1 MHVHGR
7 GSLTAAMPCVLTLQ
21 PSETW
26 TQRACLLLRDAPRS
40 GPSTLRARPA
50 SAIVVQADCCLQEGA
65 DDLQSSAC
73 PISARRSSWT
83 YRACL
88 SAPPMVYTSLKTVYL
103 AGRWPGWAP
112 PAAADPQ
119 AACALR
125 LFAATAAALASALPG
140 LRVAAADTADARAA
154 QALFLRALALAPQ
167 LEPDCDQRGQQVL
180 ASAAAGLPARAGAAG
195 EAQELPSCGRQQTPS
210 PGPAQPCPALA
221 ALRTVLAEVWRD
233 GCALSGPLPGQSADP
248 GAGPGRAH
256 AAAGGRAEGGAA
268 SADAGA
274 AAPVQEPASYP
285 GRSEQGAQAAD
296 GAGGASGQTAA
307 PQGPAGSLAAES
319 GAQGPAPAGA
329 QPAARGQAPEA
340 GDGWGS
346 DGELEL
352 ELLGEAA
359 GGPAT
364 PLPGL
369 QQPAEGGLAA
379 GGGAPPRPASAGGAG
394 GEGWEGGELDL
405 GELGVL
411 DPALG
416 SEAALAGSHTL
427 EGWDGAED
435 EASEPPA
442 GAGAA
447 AAHAPAAVG
456 AGAAASP
463 AGQPAPGAA
472 LDAARGAAGADRGP
486 DHVPA
491 LNPGPSGCE
500 AVAVPL
506 HACWAALLRA
516 MLQAGAGP
524 AGARPGGR
532 DTCGPAAALREADAA
547 RATGRP
553 LVTAAEARGLV
564 AAAQTHGAPM
574 VWVCLPY
581 CVRAALASGHVLRGV
596 SRGSPKGAG
605 PLFCS
610 LAAGSH
616 ALAVCKA
623 GLNLGAMR
631 MPPAALL
638 PGALGLAH
646 RLRACFISACL
657 SSGAFCRRPC
667 ARRDAGPAAALR
679 GPRGGRG
686 GRPYGQPPAC
696 RPRPGRRSACGA
708 ARAAPV

>member
-1 MHVHGR
+1 
-7 GSLTAAMPCVLTLQ
+7 
-21 PSETW
+21 
-26 TQRACLLLRDAPRS
+26 
-40 GPSTLRARPA
+40 
-50 SAIVVQADCCLQEGA
+50 
-65 DDLQSSAC
+65 
-73 PISARRSSWT
+73 
-83 YRACL
+83 
-88 SAPPMVYTSLKTVYL
+88 MVYTSLKTVYL

-112 PAAADPQ
+112 PAAADPP

-125 LFAATAAALASALPG
+125 LFAATAAALAPALPG

-167 LEPDCDQRGQQVL
+167 LEPHRDQRGQQVL
-180 ASAAAGLPARAGAAG
+180 ASAAAGPPARAGAAG

-210 PGPAQPCPALA
+210 PGPDQPCPALA

-233 GCALSGPLPGQSADP
+233 GCALSGPLPGPSADP
-248 GAGPGRAH
+248 GDGPGRAH
-256 AAAGGRAEGGAA
+256 AAAGGRAEGGAE
-268 SADAGA
+268 SANAGA
-274 AAPVQEPASYP
+274 AAPAQEPASYP

-296 GAGGASGQTAA
+296 GAGGANGQTAA
-307 PQGPAGSLAAES
+307 PQGAAGSLAAES
-319 GAQGPAPAGA
+319 GAQGPASMGA
-329 QPAARGQAPEA
+329 SPAAEQAPEA

-352 ELLGEAA
+352 ELLDEAA

-369 QQPAEGGLAA
+369 QQPAEGELAA

-405 GELGVL
+405 GELGAL

-435 EASEPPA
+435 EANEPPA
-442 GAGAA
+442 GTGAA
-447 AAHAPAAVG
+447 AAHAPAAAD

-463 AGQPAPGAA
+463 ARQPALGAA

-486 DHVPA
+486 DPAPA
-491 LNPGPSGCE
+491 LNPGPSGCN

-547 RATGRP
+547 RAAGRP

-564 AAAQTHGAPM
+564 AAVQTDGAPM
-574 VWVCLPY
+574 VWMCLPY
-581 CVRAALASGHVLRGV
+581 CAPAALASGHVLRGV

-605 PLFCS
+605 PLFCL

-616 ALAVCKA
+616 APAVCKA
-623 GLNLGAMR
+623 GLK
-631 MPPAALL
+631 
-638 PGALGLAH
+638 PGRNAH
-646 RLRACFISACL
+646 ATSC
-657 SSGAFCRRPC
+657 
-667 ARRDAGPAAALR
+667 AAA
-679 GPRGGRG
+679 G
-686 GRPYGQPPAC
+686 
-696 RPRPGRRSACGA
+696 RPRPRASPASLLHQCVPEQWRLLQATLRS
-708 ARAAPV
+708 P